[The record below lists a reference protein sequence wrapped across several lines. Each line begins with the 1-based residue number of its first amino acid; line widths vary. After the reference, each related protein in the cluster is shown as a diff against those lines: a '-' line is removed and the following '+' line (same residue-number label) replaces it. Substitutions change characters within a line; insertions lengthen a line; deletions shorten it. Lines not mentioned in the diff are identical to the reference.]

1 MLGFLPRGEEVLS
14 VLRSAALCSLLVF
27 CVGIPPSASACG
39 ESLFRVGRGV
49 AYREYTAPLPG
60 KILIVA
66 STDGELAM
74 ATRLEAAGHDIQVVP
89 NASDVGPALQ
99 TNSFDVVMSLYRD
112 HDVVEAA
119 ASEIGSGAV
128 YLPVALANSSE
139 VTQARAI
146 NRYAPD
152 TNDSVKTFLRAIH
165 RTLKTARA

>member
-1 MLGFLPRGEEVLS
+1 M
-14 VLRSAALCSLLVF
+14 LRSAALCSLLVF

-66 STDGELAM
+66 STAGEMAM
-74 ATRLEAAGHDIQVVP
+74 ATRLEAAGHDVRVVANP
-89 NASDVGPALQ
+89 GEVGAALQ
-99 TNSFDVVMSLYRD
+99 GDSFDVVMSLYRD

-119 ASEIGSGAV
+119 AGETRSGAQ
-128 YLPVALANSSE
+128 YLPVALANSPE
-139 VTQARAI
+139 VQEARAI

-165 RTLKTARA
+165 RTLRAARA

>member
-1 MLGFLPRGEEVLS
+1 

-27 CVGIPPSASACG
+27 CVGIPPPASACG

-74 ATRLEAAGHDIQVVP
+74 ADRLEAAGHDVQVVP
-89 NASDVGPALQ
+89 SAREVGPALQ
-99 TNSFDVVMSLYRD
+99 ASSFDVVMSLYRD

-119 ASEIGSGAV
+119 ASEMGSDAT
-128 YLPVALANSSE
+128 YLPVALANSPE
-139 VTQARAI
+139 VKQARAI
-146 NRYAPD
+146 NRYSPD
-152 TNDSVKTFLRAIH
+152 TNGSVKTFLRAIH
-165 RTLKTARA
+165 RTLKAARA